1 MKIFKLLYNL
11 LLFANTDNYVIKT
24 SFNVSL
30 NESLTYDKIN
40 LITNI
45 NSTLR
50 NNLQIYIDNLDS
62 IIFNTTADVAVIN
75 NNFINNTVINNNNII
90 NNSNIN
96 GETDYNKN
104 ITDESNIDKINYIYV
119 NKYINNYLNNRI
131 NKRPNIYIINKI
143 YNNCTDNIIFDI
155 YINHRRLTYEQVV
168 TFVNYI
174 NLDILFDKYMKY
186 ICSYSLI
193 SINNVNNNY
202 IITEGT
208 DNEIDNVKKH
218 NMYVILSIAIIVTLI
233 VTIIMTLLI
242 IKYCKKNKKVIG
254 ENRGN
259 TGNTGNAGNTT
270 VDRIEVENTSVE
282 IKMDNEKYFQDI
294 NLE

>member
-11 LLFANTDNYVIKT
+11 LLFANTDNYVVKT

-45 NSTLR
+45 NSTLT

-104 ITDESNIDKINYIYV
+104 ITDESNIDKTNYIYV

-168 TFVNYI
+168 TFINYI
-174 NLDILFDKYMKY
+174 NLDILFDKYIKY
-186 ICSYSLI
+186 VCSYSLI
-193 SINNVNNNY
+193 SINNVSNY

-218 NMYVILSIAIIVTLI
+218 NIYVILSIVIIVTVI

-242 IKYCKKNKKVIG
+242 IKYCKKNKKVMERNT
-254 ENRGN
+254 ENTEN
-259 TGNTGNAGNTT
+259 T
-270 VDRIEVENTSVE
+270 EVENTTVE
-282 IKMDNEKYFQDI
+282 IKMDDKKDFQDI

>member
-11 LLFANTDNYVIKT
+11 LLFANTDNYVVKT

-45 NSTLR
+45 NSTLT
-50 NNLQIYIDNLDS
+50 NNLQIYIDNLDN
-62 IIFNTTADVAVIN
+62 IIFNTTANVAVIN
-75 NNFINNTVINNNNII
+75 NNFINNTVVNNNNII

-193 SINNVNNNY
+193 SINNVNNY
-202 IITEGT
+202 IITQST
-208 DNEIDNVKKH
+208 DNEIDNIKKH
-218 NMYVILSIAIIVTLI
+218 NMYIILSITIMVTLI
-233 VTIIMTLLI
+233 ITLIMTLLI
-242 IKYCKKNKKVIG
+242 IKYCKKNKKVIEQNR
-254 ENRGN
+254 ENIGN
-259 TGNTGNAGNTT
+259 TGNTSIKNT
-270 VDRIEVENTSVE
+270 EVENTSVE
-282 IKMDNEKYFQDI
+282 IKMDNEKDFQDI

>member
-11 LLFANTDNYVIKT
+11 LLFANTDNYVVKT

-45 NSTLR
+45 NSTLT

-174 NLDILFDKYMKY
+174 NLDILFDKYIKY
-186 ICSYSLI
+186 VCSYSLI
-193 SINNVNNNY
+193 SINNVSNY
-202 IITEGT
+202 IITQST

-218 NMYVILSIAIIVTLI
+218 NIYVILSIVIIVTVI

-242 IKYCKKNKKVIG
+242 IKYCKKNKKVMERNT
-254 ENRGN
+254 ENTESTEVEN
-259 TGNTGNAGNTT
+259 T
-270 VDRIEVENTSVE
+270 EVENTSVE
-282 IKMDNEKYFQDI
+282 IKMDDKKDFQDI